1 MPLVP
6 VPVPALMPIREPSLA
21 GRWGVAAVDE
31 RLLTTLAAR
40 LTVRSDRSQAWR
52 PAADRV

>member
-1 MPLVP
+1 MPSLPLPAP
-6 VPVPALMPIREPSLA
+6 VPVQEPSLA
-21 GRWGVAAVDE
+21 DHRGAAAVDE

-52 PAADRV
+52 PAADQV